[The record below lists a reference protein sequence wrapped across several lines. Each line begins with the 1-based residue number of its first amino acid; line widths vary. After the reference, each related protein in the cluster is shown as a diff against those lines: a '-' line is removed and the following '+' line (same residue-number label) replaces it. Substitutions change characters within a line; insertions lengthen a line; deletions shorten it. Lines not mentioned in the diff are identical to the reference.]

1 VVGPVVAR
9 PLADLLDAL
18 ARQVAAAI
26 DAGGSLDDEPFRSAL
41 RLAAAIG
48 PAGSRPPTA

>member
-48 PAGSRPPTA
+48 PAGSRSPTA